1 MRPKLLYV
9 FSRASRQEQ
18 ERLVATGESSRD
30 LLYGYLDFERDS
42 WQVEYICRNQDEWS
56 ISRRLW
62 FALEWLIARFLRM
75 GFALN
80 IAVDHFREL
89 RRADVIVSTAD
100 VVGLPIALFKYL
112 RLVRTP
118 VVYISQGLT
127 DRVEA
132 LPEKSFLRQ
141 TVRKIYGAFFRS
153 CERILVLGEGARKP
167 LLDLFKLPPE
177 KVHVVPFG
185 VDIAFWSRQNLAAGQ
200 NLGGQARSGEY
211 ILSVG
216 SDLARDYETLL
227 RAAKD
232 VRLKI
237 VTRLSLSARLVGPM
251 VDISSDYRDEE
262 LRALYQN
269 SLFVVIPLHDV
280 TQPSGQSATLQA
292 MACGKAVILT
302 RTRGLWEPSVM
313 RHLHNCYLVE
323 PGNVDD
329 MTRAIAWLTEHPQE
343 MEAIGRRARQTVEAH
358 YTTKHLAEHI
368 EQRIYEAIH
377 RH

>member
-127 DRVEA
+127 DRGDA
-132 LPEKSFLRQ
+132 LPE
-141 TVRKIYGAFFRS
+141 TTFF
-153 CERILVLGEGARKP
+153 
-167 LLDLFKLPPE
+167 
-177 KVHVVPFG
+177 
-185 VDIAFWSRQNLAAGQ
+185 
-200 NLGGQARSGEY
+200 
-211 ILSVG
+211 
-216 SDLARDYETLL
+216 
-227 RAAKD
+227 
-232 VRLKI
+232 
-237 VTRLSLSARLVGPM
+237 
-251 VDISSDYRDEE
+251 
-262 LRALYQN
+262 
-269 SLFVVIPLHDV
+269 
-280 TQPSGQSATLQA
+280 
-292 MACGKAVILT
+292 
-302 RTRGLWEPSVM
+302 
-313 RHLHNCYLVE
+313 
-323 PGNVDD
+323 
-329 MTRAIAWLTEHPQE
+329 
-343 MEAIGRRARQTVEAH
+343 
-358 YTTKHLAEHI
+358 
-368 EQRIYEAIH
+368 
-377 RH
+377 